1 MCNRFTENVT
11 KRPGWNHETAIG
23 WRSKNWK
30 HLLSNLFVSTNYI
43 RQLDFRPAQYEMSAL
58 LIAPDSCIYIHYTPS
73 VLQFGEF
80 GLLLSPQAA
89 ALWRQS
95 GTEMAAEITTIPRG
109 WRFVSNGE
117 WNSGQRF
124 HARKSA
130 HDSGVRQLRHIFLLA
145 ESLCSSV
152 FVSSL
157 HRTDPSRRGLLD
169 FFGFTELFKTYTIYT
184 YWVQG
189 KQP

>member
-1 MCNRFTENVT
+1 MST
-11 KRPGWNHETAIG
+11 K
-23 WRSKNWK
+23 
-30 HLLSNLFVSTNYI
+30 YI
-43 RQLDFRPAQYEMSAL
+43 RQLDFRPARYEMSAL

-117 WNSGQRF
+117 WNGGQRF

-157 HRTDPSRRGLLD
+157 HRTDPSKRGFCWTLA
-169 FFGFTELFKTYTIYT
+169 FTELLRNLQFYFWQVTVSSEDRDSTSKS
-184 YWVQG
+184 
-189 KQP
+189 KQDRTLIEKIFEK